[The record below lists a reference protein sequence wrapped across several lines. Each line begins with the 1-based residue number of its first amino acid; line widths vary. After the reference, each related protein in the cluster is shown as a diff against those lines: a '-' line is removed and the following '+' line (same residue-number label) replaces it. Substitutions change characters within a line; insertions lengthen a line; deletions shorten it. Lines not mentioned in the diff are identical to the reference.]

1 MDELEP
7 TGEPIEISF
16 KGLPEALAKRDEAM
30 VKRIVEEL
38 RAEKK
43 PSPHGKGVVEAYAD
57 QKEKVLESIRNI
69 GSMKAK
75 QMTEE
80 WTIALPLYH
89 QAELRA
95 GLRDHVWTTMINAG
109 ADTPGDI
116 ARIPYVRDFDFEILG
131 AVGAAFAG
139 ETTGLLDS
147 LTTTLY
153 EAGAWSDIE
162 YFLLERFDANTLDML
177 NQSFTRAA
185 VRAEDA
191 AIMTLVNALTNTM
204 YANCGEAGAALT
216 GTVGR
221 STGPAAF
228 YAANIPQALGK
239 LLGMGKQVLPSEC
252 VLYITGRPYAA
263 LLEELAA
270 SQAIAYAVPS
280 IITQGEVEKYLGVK
294 ILVGGYKTWNQR
306 TNAATGTV
314 ELAYLMRGRRAV
326 ALAPKRDILIQT
338 DPQIATREMRIAGSH
353 TFGIKIIE
361 EKEIVYIWT
370 STDY

>member
-1 MDELEP
+1 MDQPEID
-7 TGEPIEISF
+7 TGETIKINFS
-16 KGLPEALAKRDEAM
+16 GLPEALAGRDKALI
-30 VKRIVEEL
+30 KQIVEEL
-38 RAEKK
+38 RTDEK

-57 QKEKVLESIRNI
+57 QKAKVLESIRNI
-69 GSMKAK
+69 GALKAK
-75 QMTEE
+75 AMTEE

-89 QAELRA
+89 QAEIRA
-95 GLRDHVWTTMINAG
+95 GLRDHVWLFQGNQGNA
-109 ADTPGDI
+109 GDI
-116 ARIPYVRDFDFEILG
+116 ARIPYVRDFDFELLA

-162 YFLLERFDANTLDML
+162 YYLLERFDANTLDML
-177 NQSFTRAA
+177 NQAFTRAA

-204 YANCGEAGAALT
+204 YANVGEGGAALT

-228 YAANIPQALGK
+228 YAANVPQALGK
-239 LLGMGKQVLPSEC
+239 LMAMGKQVHPSEC
-252 VLYITGRPYAA
+252 VLYITPRPYAA
-263 LLEELAA
+263 LLEELAS
-270 SQAIAYAVPS
+270 SQVIAYATPQV
-280 IITQGEVEKYLGVK
+280 IQQGEVEKYLGVK
-294 ILVGGYKTWNQR
+294 ILVGGYKTHNQR
-306 TNAATGTV
+306 TNTNSGTV
-314 ELAYLMRGRRAV
+314 EIAYLMRGRRAV

-353 TFGIKIIE
+353 TFGIKLIE
-361 EKEIVYIWT
+361 EKEIVMIWT
-370 STDY
+370 SAVY